1 MNFKSME
8 NGRKE
13 AKMEKILD
21 FAVNPAFCNND
32 SLKTLVNKGFP
43 AHYMSEDQK
52 NPKIIWTMV
61 LEKKS

>member
-1 MNFKSME
+1 
-8 NGRKE
+8 
-13 AKMEKILD
+13 MEKIID

-32 SLKTLVNKGFP
+32 SLETLVNKGFP
-43 AHYMSEDQK
+43 AHYMSENQK